1 MKNILTIP
9 NLLTVLRFIL
19 VPLFLFCFLSDRM
32 ALQILGTFLFILAA
46 LTDHYDGRI
55 ARRYRQVTQF
65 GKFADPLAD
74 KLLTLAG
81 FVAIVLRDEFAA
93 VAVYLAVMVGIIAVR
108 EIGITVL
115 RIWAIMRE
123 TPVITSM
130 WGKVKTTAQLFTII
144 FTLVI
149 LNFRQI
155 TLKVPESATYYP
167 GDQVV
172 TYVVNAL
179 IFICMIIT
187 VISGILY
194 LSRNRLEPNNSA
206 A

>member
-1 MKNILTIP
+1 MRLWTLP
-9 NLLTVLRFIL
+9 NLLTGLRFIL

-32 ALQILGTFLFILAA
+32 ELQILSTFLFILAA
-46 LTDHYDGRI
+46 LTDHYDGRL

-74 KLLTLAG
+74 KLLTLTG

-93 VAVYLAVMVGIIAVR
+93 VAVYLAVWVAIISLR
-108 EIGITVL
+108 EIGITAL
-115 RIWAIMRE
+115 RIWAVMRE
-123 TPVITSM
+123 TPVITSI

-155 TLKVPESATYYP
+155 TLKIPESAAYYP
-167 GDQVV
+167 GDTAV
-172 TYVVNAL
+172 TYIVHVL
-179 IFICMIIT
+179 IFICMVIT
-187 VISGILY
+187 VISGVLY
-194 LSRNRLEPNNSA
+194 LNRNRLEPKNSA